1 MREPYVHWLSMTG
14 VFTMSCFISRKKDK
28 ISAVFNKVG
37 FYADEESFIATFK
50 QMYPNDWALI
60 NERWQL
66 EEDSTPPGK
75 KHSMQHPDVYMK
87 EMYRNHKPR

>member
-1 MREPYVHWLSMTG
+1 
-14 VFTMSCFISRKKDK
+14 MSCLISRKKDK
-28 ISAVFNKVG
+28 VAAVFAELG
-37 FYADEESFIATFK
+37 TEADEENFIATFK
-50 QMYPNDWALI
+50 QMYPKDWILI

-87 EMYRNHKPR
+87 EMYRNHKQRLRKSSNDNS